1 MKLNKKTIQSV
12 IVITITLTI
21 AGAALTQSLYRDIK
35 QSDRSQFA
43 MGTLDLLLND
53 ENNMAATSI
62 EIANI
67 GEKDS
72 LEGSKLW
79 VVKNNGSLP
88 GKLSVDISNLVS
100 QENGCNEPEALID
113 STCDDPG
120 VGLGE
125 LGSATHITLAMDDGQ
140 SVETLVVSD
149 LGPTGLASFQQQWLE
164 QVGKIVLPPGKSV
177 DFILSWDIRGDEQS
191 NQLQSDSLAF
201 DVTFILNQMS
211 KQ

>member
-1 MKLNKKTIQSV
+1 MKLNKKTIQSL

-21 AGAALTQSLYRDIK
+21 AGAALTQSLYRDIQ

-53 ENNMAATSI
+53 ENNMAASSI
-62 EIANI
+62 EISNI
-67 GEKDS
+67 GERDS
-72 LEGSKLW
+72 LEGSKIW

-113 STCDDPG
+113 STCADPG

-125 LGSATHITLAMDDGQ
+125 LGAATLITLEMDDGKTIQ
-140 SVETLVVSD
+140 SLVTTD
-149 LGPTGLASFQQQWLE
+149 LGPNGLANFQQQWLD

-177 DFILSWDIRGDEQS
+177 SFILSWTIQGDEQS

-201 DVTFILNQMS
+201 DVTFILNQIT
-211 KQ
+211 K